1 MILHL
6 TQKKESAI
14 VIRLMILR
22 WVDYPGLS
30 GWIVGTITYIYIRV
44 GVVEDL
50 KRKRRWHVTVEAET
64 GATNYGI
71 LAAIRSWK
79 KQGTDYPHNH

>member
-1 MILHL
+1 MG
-6 TQKKESAI
+6 
-14 VIRLMILR
+14 RLSWII
-22 WVDYPGLS
+22 WVDRRYNH
-30 GWIVGTITYIYIRV
+30 IYLYK
-44 GVVEDL
+44 GVVVGDL
-50 KRKRRWHVTVEAET
+50 KRKKRWHAAMEAET